1 MDDLSSR
8 GTMRERLRAPQPV
21 DPRAAPLHLLWQLE
35 SRFALGQSPAP
46 FAVRALRKAI
56 ERVPNNSD
64 LRDRLAELE
73 RAMAARDMTAA
84 TLLTEMAPRWRD
96 ALVEHEVS
104 REYLAGFIQRNRGAL
119 EGALEPIV
127 SKMNLALGDADDDA
141 TAQYSGGEEVEGGD
155 VTERISSD
163 IRYAATSSKLAAG
176 VKAVKDTTPARALVL
191 AKLDGRELGFVS
203 NAVIYDVGMK
213 DLSKGEHKTALGL
226 ILGGQL
232 RVMKVHGPLPGVHS
246 QHRIGASGPWHYVL
260 RVAPSVAV
268 AAAKPSAFALDEIPE
283 PKLGDKVP
291 TPPKPPR
298 GTPPWRPTWATNA
311 DGRMPVWAIP
321 PTHGLTIQVTPHQ
334 TSPRSKTEW
343 WLAILHLGTGFTV
356 VSSRAGHLN
365 TPIEWSVD
373 NYHRMQGLLSD
384 LLAMGSWEID
394 LTPEVIAVRRPLITS
409 AVVRHFPA
417 IPEWRVWRS
426 KHTKREAKEQSLEHR
441 WFRDQDEAM
450 TWAQGAD
457 WWLVEQ
463 WINPPLYR
471 DYDTDNGIAGY
482 IDGLFPDGCVSATW
496 GGHGWQ
502 RNSRPGVAAS
512 PMPKPPVDHQAD
524 VDMLRAHS
532 WQDARWEKR
541 TPTGDLSPRLSSLLS
556 RGMLRL
562 VDDYFCPSIAAMR
575 QMLRSRRKAKVSPL
589 ESTCKAHSEWKSLQ
603 TKAMQGYSRELSR
616 GGAEQMSERFT
627 ALCHLAACIDR
638 DSVPP
643 LPHWDR
649 GWIGDRPTN
658 TRVLS
663 YEDGIAC
670 IEMTGYA
677 VKNLWVTF
685 EAVPCVPWAPHSALT
700 VKRYRSTERG
710 YTDLFDTTLEEHHS
724 LHGAERYARRLRE
737 AVKFAGSRRSGP
749 ASAVARMLAKRQAE
763 ELAARELEEAGLEP
777 PPEPFLIFIGPRGRS
792 AKPLS
797 ELRNLLE
804 AENPGAWDEAQ
815 SNVAIYD
822 DLIGDLGRWYAHDR
836 GLTYEGQESPGV
848 RFAMWESDKDEREHL
863 RRVAPDTYAR
873 LREVD
878 RLHD

>member
-1 MDDLSSR
+1 MAEGQIPQLSSR
-8 GTMRERLRAPQPV
+8 GTMRERLRSPKPV
-21 DPRAAPLHLLWQLE
+21 DPRAAPLHLLWHLE
-35 SRFALGQSPAP
+35 SRLALGQTPAP

-64 LRDRLAELE
+64 LVGRLTAIE
-73 RAMAARDMTAA
+73 RAITAQETTAA
-84 TLLTEMAPRWRD
+84 TLLVEMKPRWRD
-96 ALVEHEVS
+96 ALTGHEVS
-104 REYLAGFIQRNRGAL
+104 REYLAGFIRRNRGAL
-119 EGALEPIV
+119 ESALEPIV
-127 SKMNLALGDADDDA
+127 AMMN
-141 TAQYSGGEEVEGGD
+141 
-155 VTERISSD
+155 
-163 IRYAATSSKLAAG
+163 
-176 VKAVKDTTPARALVL
+176 RALVGPTQDE
-191 AKLDGRELGFVS
+191 ATIDVS
-203 NAVIYDVGMK
+203 
-213 DLSKGEHKTALGL
+213 
-226 ILGGQL
+226 
-232 RVMKVHGPLPGVHS
+232 
-246 QHRIGASGPWHYVL
+246 
-260 RVAPSVAV
+260 
-268 AAAKPSAFALDEIPE
+268 DEVPE
-283 PKLGDKVP
+283 PTLGDKVP

-321 PTHGLTIQVTPHQ
+321 PTNGLTIQVTPHQ
-334 TSPRSKTEW
+334 ASSRSKTEW

-356 VSSRAGHLN
+356 VSSRAGHLT

-373 NYHRMQGLLSD
+373 NFRHMQGLLAD
-384 LLAMGSWEID
+384 LLAMGSWDIE
-394 LTPEVIAVRRPLITS
+394 LTPEVLAVRRPLIVN
-409 AVVRHFPA
+409 AMVRHVPA

-426 KHTKREAKEQSLEHR
+426 KHTKREAKEQSLDHR

-450 TWAQGAD
+450 AWAQGAD

-463 WINPPLYR
+463 WVNPPLYR
-471 DYDTDNGIAGY
+471 DYDSANGIAGF
-482 IDGLFPDGCVSATW
+482 IDGVFPDGCVSATW

-502 RNSRPGVAAS
+502 RTSRPGVAAS
-512 PMPKPPVDHQAD
+512 PMPQPPVDHQAD

-532 WQDARWEKR
+532 WQDARWEKL
-541 TPTGDLSPRLSSLLS
+541 TPTGDRSPRMSSLLS
-556 RGMLRL
+556 SGLLRI
-562 VDDYFCPSIAAMR
+562 VDDYFCPSISAMR
-575 QMLRSRRKAKVSPL
+575 QMLRARRRANVAPL
-589 ESTCKAHSEWKSLQ
+589 ESTCKAYSEWKALQ
-603 TKAMQGYSRELSR
+603 KKAMHGHTLAR

-638 DSVPP
+638 DSIPP

-649 GWIGDRPTN
+649 GWIRDRPTN

-677 VKNLWVTF
+677 VRNVWVTF
-685 EAVPCVPWAPHSALT
+685 ETASCVPWAPKSALT
-700 VKRYRSTERG
+700 VKKYPSQERG

-724 LHGAERYARRLRE
+724 LHGAEQYALRLRE
-737 AVKFAGSRRSGP
+737 AVKYAGPGRRGP
-749 ASAVARMLAKRQAE
+749 ASAIAKMLAKRQAD
-763 ELAARELEEAGLEP
+763 ELAARELEDSGLEP
-777 PPEPFLIFIGPRGRS
+777 PAEPFLIFIGPRGRS

-822 DLIGDLGRWYAHDR
+822 DPIGDLGRWYAHDH
-836 GLTYEGQESPGV
+836 GLTYEGVESPGV
-848 RFAMWESDKDEREHL
+848 RFARWESDKDEREHL